1 MASETTVVS
10 DHSTAPEKVEKVNEG
25 VKEIEERL
33 PTSKGSGEQ
42 KEPKAE
48 ELPCQTSPTSSE
60 VEEKI
65 EEKKIEPSLTAEV
78 KKPDYAP
85 VLEVPVEDKSQPE
98 AKPTVESVEEQ
109 PKEKPVIEVVEK
121 QLEVAPEV
129 VEVMEPP
136 VVAEQP
142 VTEPVEKK
150 PQEQPPVE
158 VVEKEAEVQPKI
170 GNTPVPSVEAV
181 EESEK
186 VEVLPVKDS
195 ETLVAKDTDSSEEAP
210 KKEEISE
217 PITKVEDKLQEKSET
232 VEVRQ
237 KECVETE
244 PKESVEVEIVK
255 DEETL
260 TDKIEETNKEEPVVM
275 DKPQEPSE
283 SAKKIEEEC
292 ALIEPKESEKVEI
305 AKVEETLAEKIEDSP
320 LKDEKTGK
328 DEVVATEKAP
338 EQSEAAEKVEEECVV
353 VEPEEDLKV
362 EIADKEISA
371 DKIEDLLLKEEQTG
385 KDEVFVTEKEPEQS
399 EAAEKFEEVCAE
411 VLPQESVKV
420 DIAKFE
426 EALVDKIE
434 ETTKVEP
441 VLMESSDQITPTN
454 VEAEADTKEDI
465 STVVAENANIVE
477 KEKESSETDV
487 VELLSKEVVVESG
500 KVELESEGKN
510 VETEEEKKVVT
521 EESDEPKKNKVEDVI
536 SSISPTEVAEKSL
549 EGEISTRGIELFAEN
564 GKESIKAKSETVTSV
579 ETEKNGEVEEKIVE
593 VLTPTVEVPAEEP
606 KKSEKEVKGE
616 ETAETG
622 ETNYAREN
630 EAGEIAKPDFPTPE
644 PPKEEVSTKPTSK
657 QSKTIMSKVKQSLVK
672 AKKAIIGKS
681 PNSKTVSSEAKGNIK
696 EK

>member
-10 DHSTAPEKVEKVNEG
+10 DHSTAPEKVEKVIEG

-48 ELPCQTSPTSSE
+48 ELPRQTSPTSSE

-65 EEKKIEPSLTAEV
+65 EEKKIKPSLAAEV
-78 KKPDYAP
+78 KKPDDAP

-142 VTEPVEKK
+142 VTEPVEKQ

-170 GNTPVPSVEAV
+170 GDTPVPSVEAV
-181 EESEK
+181 EELDN
-186 VEVLPVKDS
+186 VEDLPVKDS

-217 PITKVEDKLQEKSET
+217 PITKVEDKPQEKSET
-232 VEVRQ
+232 VEVRK

-260 TDKIEETNKEEPVVM
+260 TDKIEETKKEEPVVM

-283 SAKKIEEEC
+283 SAKKFEEEC
-292 ALIEPKESEKVEI
+292 ALIGPKESEKVEI
-305 AKVEETLAEKIEDSP
+305 AKVEETLAEKFEDPP
-320 LKDEKTGK
+320 LKEEKTGK
-328 DEVVATEKAP
+328 DEVVATDKAP

-353 VEPEEDLKV
+353 VEPEESLKV

-411 VLPQESVKV
+411 VEPQESVKV
-420 DIAKFE
+420 EIAKFE

-441 VLMESSDQITPTN
+441 VVMESSDQITPTN

-477 KEKESSETDV
+477 KELRETGV
-487 VELLSKEVVVESG
+487 VELLSKEVAVESG

-521 EESDEPKKNKVEDVI
+521 EESDEPKTNKVEDVI

-549 EGEISTRGIELFAEN
+549 EGEIITRGIELFAEN

-579 ETEKNGEVEEKIVE
+579 ETEKNGEVEEMIVE
-593 VLTPTVEVPAEEP
+593 VMTPNVEVSAEEP
-606 KKSEKEVKGE
+606 KTSEKEVKGE